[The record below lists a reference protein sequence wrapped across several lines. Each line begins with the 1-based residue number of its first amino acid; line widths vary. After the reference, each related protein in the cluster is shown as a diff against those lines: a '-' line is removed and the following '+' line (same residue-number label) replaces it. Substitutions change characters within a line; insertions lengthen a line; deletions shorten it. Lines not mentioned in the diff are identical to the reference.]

1 MTNRITDIKHS
12 TEPAFLPNVCYPQF
26 FLPKVGYIF
35 TEKFVSKDVVTV
47 SLIKN
52 GNIDKMHNIS
62 RTIWNITIKEC
73 KQIRL

>member
-1 MTNRITDIKHS
+1 MIKRGFMKIGRMYQIPYNS
-12 TEPAFLPNVCYPQF
+12 ID
-26 FLPKVGYIF
+26 PKVGYIF

-73 KQIRL
+73 KQIIL

>member
-1 MTNRITDIKHS
+1 MIKRGFMKIGRMYQIPYNS
-12 TEPAFLPNVCYPQF
+12 IDS
-26 FLPKVGYIF
+26 KVVYIF

-73 KQIRL
+73 KQIIL

>member
-1 MTNRITDIKHS
+1 MIKRGFMKIGRMYQIPYNS
-12 TEPAFLPNVCYPQF
+12 IDS
-26 FLPKVGYIF
+26 KVVYIF

-62 RTIWNITIKEC
+62 RTIWNITIKEL